1 MSGSKAVRGVLAAVL
16 AITAC
21 LDDFHLS
28 ARNLEIAPIPAVPGD
43 AVVAS
48 VIVSV
53 IPMQR
58 HTIVVIIDNKEHLRL
73 TGTEAPPRPLLI
85 QLGDAA
91 DLITE
96 YGTGMHSAQVEIIA
110 EVKNESARTPPVT
123 FELQQPVP

>member
-1 MSGSKAVRGVLAAVL
+1 MSGSKAVLVAMLAL
-16 AITAC
+16 TAC

-28 ARNLEIAPIPAVPGD
+28 ARNLEIGPNPAVPGD

-53 IPMQR
+53 IPIQR
-58 HTIVVIIDNKEHLRL
+58 HTIIVMIDNQEHLRL
-73 TGTEAPPRPLLI
+73 TGTETLPSPLLI

-91 DLITE
+91 DLIAE
-96 YGTGMHSAQVEIIA
+96 YGTGMHSAHVEVIA